1 MINLLISVQ
10 AEFYQ
15 NKFWFSIAYVSKTK
29 DRTKD
34 KARLQKSNRS
44 FIVHFPGESYFYA
57 AGSKLSPHLGE
68 AVSES
73 LYSTGYT
80 IVPLT
85 GMFGKKFLISGKVFL
100 FCRFFVFKRFAPF
113 ASFLVN
119 YFINQE
125 EIFVFLLNS
134 GYTYHFNIYAVPK
147 SFVFTAN
154 LL

>member
-1 MINLLISVQ
+1 MKNYLSRCFFFSLNWDLKNVKCILKGAEGQLLLVKKMTFQIYTPLRVRRFHCRLKQNKKLINDGFWLISVK

-34 KARLQKSNRS
+34 KARLQKSKRS
-44 FIVHFPGESYFYA
+44 FLVHFPGESYFYA

-80 IVPLT
+80 IVPLN
-85 GMFGKKFLISGKVFL
+85 GMFGK
-100 FCRFFVFKRFAPF
+100 
-113 ASFLVN
+113 SF
-119 YFINQE
+119 
-125 EIFVFLLNS
+125 
-134 GYTYHFNIYAVPK
+134 
-147 SFVFTAN
+147 
-154 LL
+154 